1 MPRCRFVDPTRVS
14 RLSLSADDWIEIHYE
29 LSVGQIEAMV
39 RLSRQPDG
47 PHEIGA
53 LRARLVTY
61 LVGWSLLD
69 QNGHPAPLSPGA
81 VAQLEVETL
90 NEINAAIEAHEAE
103 VLGEKKRWTTG
114 ANAFT
119 PILQSVGT

>member
-39 RLSRQPDG
+39 RLSRQKDG
-47 PHEIGA
+47 LHDVGA

-81 VAQLEVETL
+81 IAQLEVETL

-103 VLGEKKRWTTG
+103 VLGEKKRSTTG
-114 ANAFT
+114 AIVSA